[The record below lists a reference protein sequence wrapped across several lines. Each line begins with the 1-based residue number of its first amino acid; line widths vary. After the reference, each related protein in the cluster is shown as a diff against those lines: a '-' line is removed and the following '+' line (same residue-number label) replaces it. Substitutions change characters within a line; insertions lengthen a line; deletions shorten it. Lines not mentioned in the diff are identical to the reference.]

1 MSPNTSPLTIT
12 WLPVSLLG
20 FKRMGFM
27 RTEGSTP
34 AASACI
40 TWARPISRPSLVIK
54 LFRAMF
60 WLLKGA
66 TE

>member
-1 MSPNTSPLTIT
+1 M
-12 WLPVSLLG
+12 SLLG
-20 FKRMGFM
+20 FKRIGFM

-40 TWARPISRPSLVIK
+40 TWARPISRPSLVMK

-60 WLLKGA
+60 WLLNGA